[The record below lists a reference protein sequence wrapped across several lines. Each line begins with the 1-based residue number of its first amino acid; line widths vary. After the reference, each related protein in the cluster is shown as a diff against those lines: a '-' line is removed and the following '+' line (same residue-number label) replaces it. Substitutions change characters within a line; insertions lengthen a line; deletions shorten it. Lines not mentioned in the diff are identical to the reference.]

1 MKSHL
6 VRAGVAVL
14 VAVALAGCDDST
26 SPDGTVQLTVL
37 LTDAPSMYL
46 ANAEVDIGSVE
57 LTGGEGGAVVLSEDA
72 TDGFVDLL
80 EL

>member
-14 VAVALAGCDDST
+14 AAVALAGCDDST

-57 LTGGEGGAVVLSEDA
+57 LTGGEGGPVVLSEDA